1 MRYDID
7 TAYKCSSHWVS
18 EILEHRPRKV
28 ALDNTYKNNCVVEGL
43 ARVVRMVLGDVPDIL
58 DPLFNAWT

>member
-1 MRYDID
+1 MF
-7 TAYKCSSHWVS
+7 AGFVGSS
-18 EILEHRPRKV
+18 RKV

-43 ARVVRMVLGDVPDIL
+43 ASVVRMVLGDVPDIL